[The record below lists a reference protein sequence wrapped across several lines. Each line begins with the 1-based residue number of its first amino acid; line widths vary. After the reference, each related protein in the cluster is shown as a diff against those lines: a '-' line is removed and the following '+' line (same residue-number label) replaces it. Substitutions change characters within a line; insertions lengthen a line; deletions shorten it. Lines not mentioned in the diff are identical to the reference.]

1 MDMKKSREGEV
12 WAESHGGDR
21 ESGGKKW
28 RKPREKVKDEGK
40 RRRDKR
46 RL

>member
-12 WAESHGGDR
+12 WAEGHAGDR
-21 ESGGKKW
+21 ESGEKKW
-28 RKPREKVKDEGK
+28 RKAREKVKDEGK